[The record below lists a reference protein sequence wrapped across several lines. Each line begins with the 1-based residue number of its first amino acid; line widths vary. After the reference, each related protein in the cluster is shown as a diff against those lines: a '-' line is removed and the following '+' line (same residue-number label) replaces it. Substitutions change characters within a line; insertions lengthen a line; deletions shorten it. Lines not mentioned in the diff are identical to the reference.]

1 MIEDNPNPARPEL
14 EPDRLERLARELIEA
29 GAAAGPI
36 TAKEDGSAQGLA
48 FLLKDMTRPEL
59 KRLLER
65 VDLSLPLSADGLETL
80 EALKN
85 LVAENRKLL
94 ELSVR
99 DTLTGLYNRRYF
111 RQRLRIELER
121 VKRTEHP
128 CSLIMIDLD
137 RFKPVNDR
145 YGHQT
150 GDDLLRRIA
159 DIIQSNIRA
168 VDVPIR
174 YGGDEFAVILPDTD
188 LRAAAKTAERIREHM
203 AGDPRI
209 AEYGVTGS
217 FGLAAQHHFESIDLE
232 SLIERAD
239 QSMYRA
245 KQEGGDRLWFFEA
258 ERLQEILTEVTPVE
272 KEDLRFGFSEKRS
285 PTD

>member
-1 MIEDNPNPARPEL
+1 MIEENPSQACPEL
-14 EPDRLERLARELIEA
+14 EPDRLERLTRELIEA

-36 TAKEDGSAQGLA
+36 TAKGDGRAKGLA
-48 FLLKDMTRPEL
+48 FLLKDMTGAEL
-59 KRLLER
+59 EKLLSR
-65 VDLSLPLSADGLETL
+65 VDLNVPLSSDALETL

-85 LVAENRKLL
+85 LVAENRKLQ

-121 VKRTEHP
+121 IKRTEHP

-137 RFKPVNDR
+137 KFKPVNDR
-145 YGHQT
+145 YEHQA
-150 GDDLLRRIA
+150 GDELLRHVA
-159 DIIQSNIRA
+159 DIIQANIRT
-168 VDVPIR
+168 VDVPVR

-188 LRAAAKTAERIREHM
+188 LRAAAKTAERIREHL

-209 AEYGVTGS
+209 TDYGVTGS

-245 KQEGGDRLWFFEA
+245 KQEGGNRLWFFEA
-258 ERLQEILTEVTPVE
+258 ARIKELSTEITPVE
-272 KEDLRFGFSEKRS
+272 KEDLRFAVSDKQP